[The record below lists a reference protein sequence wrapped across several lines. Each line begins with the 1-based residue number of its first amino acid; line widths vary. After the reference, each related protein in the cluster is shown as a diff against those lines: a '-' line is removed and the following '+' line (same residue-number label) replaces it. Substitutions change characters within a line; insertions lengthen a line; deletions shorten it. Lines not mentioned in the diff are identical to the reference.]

1 MKVDSLWVKL
11 FGVEDLKQG
20 SYSDG
25 SFFFHFSYSDIG
37 FNVLSRSCANFCE
50 LLSVYKYTL
59 LIFFKQPVYKQVS
72 IVT

>member
-25 SFFFHFSYSDIG
+25 SFFFSFQLAIL
-37 FNVLSRSCANFCE
+37 VLMYWVEVVRTSANFS
-50 LLSVYKYTL
+50 LY
-59 LIFFKQPVYKQVS
+59 INIHF
-72 IVT
+72 